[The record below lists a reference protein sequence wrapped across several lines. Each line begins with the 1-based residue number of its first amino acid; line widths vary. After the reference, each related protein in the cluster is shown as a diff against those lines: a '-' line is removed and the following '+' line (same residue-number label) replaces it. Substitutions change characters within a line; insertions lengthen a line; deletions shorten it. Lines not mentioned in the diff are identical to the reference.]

1 MLDLTNR
8 GYPEG
13 ERVATLVSVSQQ
25 AWDDQ
30 WDDDTE
36 SPWVTAPKQMKSP
49 GAGGGLS
56 PIYSLGQ
63 NLTELYINVTQ
74 INRLQSNM
82 R

>member
-1 MLDLTNR
+1 M
-8 GYPEG
+8 
-13 ERVATLVSVSQQ
+13 ATLVSVSQQ

-49 GAGGGLS
+49 GAGGTVTDLQFRPKS
-56 PIYSLGQ
+56 NKTVHQRNTDKQIFLFLPFQ
-63 NLTELYINVTQ
+63 N
-74 INRLQSNM
+74 NM